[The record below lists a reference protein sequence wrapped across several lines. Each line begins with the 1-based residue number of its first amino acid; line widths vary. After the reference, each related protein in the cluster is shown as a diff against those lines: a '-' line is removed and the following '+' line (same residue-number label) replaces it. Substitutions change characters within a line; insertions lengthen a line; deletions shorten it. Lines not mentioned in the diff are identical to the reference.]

1 MWFSCNPK
9 TNWRVGSH
17 MVIFIILMEKVTL
30 MYIYFVHTNLRRIY
44 TIYTNM
50 YNIYNIYKCT
60 YKFETFLILTSFL
73 KVRLSPSKIYIY
85 IYIYIYICFNISSS
99 KMMKNAFY
107 FISKALFVLKI
118 FKLLPP
124 LFGHVEKTAWSGK

>member
-1 MWFSCNPK
+1 MKMWFSCNPK

-85 IYIYIYICFNISSS
+85 IYIYIYIFASILALQKWW
-99 KMMKNAFY
+99 KML
-107 FISKALFVLKI
+107 FISFQKLF
-118 FKLLPP
+118 
-124 LFGHVEKTAWSGK
+124 LFSRYLNYCLHFLGM